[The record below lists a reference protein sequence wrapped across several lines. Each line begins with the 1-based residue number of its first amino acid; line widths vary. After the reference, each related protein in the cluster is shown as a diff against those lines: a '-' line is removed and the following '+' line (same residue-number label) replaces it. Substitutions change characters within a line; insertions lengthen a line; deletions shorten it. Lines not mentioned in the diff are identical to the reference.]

1 MKLHCFLDLICS
13 FQKKSMTSAAA
24 DQGSGSGGDEPS
36 SWNMGQDDS
45 AVHGKH
51 LPPSP
56 RRQLNKSSLKMSRT
70 AAPAA
75 QGAKPPQLQ
84 LHQPNMGRRPGENR
98 LSYSPL
104 MFHKVTPTPLSPTYY
119 SRSRSTS
126 ETQAGAEPPQ
136 VSSPSASTSIL
147 RRKVLSKET
156 VKNYQEKAL
165 QRQASRGPKEKPG
178 RSRTCH
184 STMQVPWEK
193 EVSKDGALGLG
204 LCLGETA
211 STQDRGL
218 LEEIDSMCC
227 LGSVVSSDPQ
237 QVRCNSG
244 ETRPDRRDQPQ

>member
-1 MKLHCFLDLICS
+1 MKPHCFLNLISS
-13 FQKKSMTSAAA
+13 FHKKSTTSAAA
-24 DQGSGSGGDEPS
+24 NESSGSGGDEPS

-56 RRQLNKSSLKMSRT
+56 RRQLNKSSLKMSKT

-75 QGAKPPQLQ
+75 QGAKPPQPQ
-84 LHQPNMGRRPGENR
+84 LHQPNLGPKPGDR
-98 LSYSPL
+98 HSYSPL
-104 MFHKVTPTPLSPTYY
+104 MFHKVTPTPSPPTYH

-136 VSSPSASTSIL
+136 VSNPSASTSIL

-156 VKNYQEKAL
+156 AKNYQEKAL
-165 QRQASRGPKEKPG
+165 LRYGSRGRQENPG
-178 RSRTCH
+178 RSRICQ

-193 EVSKDGALGLG
+193 EASKDGTLGLG
-204 LCLGETA
+204 LCLGQA
-211 STQDRGL
+211 AVPQDGGL

-227 LGSVVSSDPQ
+227 LGSVVSSNLPQ
-237 QVRCNSG
+237 VHCNSSG
-244 ETRPDRRDQPQ
+244 TRLDRRNQPQ

>member
-1 MKLHCFLDLICS
+1 MKLHCFLELVSS
-13 FQKKSMTSAAA
+13 FQKKSTTSAAA
-24 DQGSGSGGDEPS
+24 DEGSGSGGDEAS

-56 RRQLNKSSLKMSRT
+56 RRQLNKSSLKMSKT

-84 LHQPNMGRRPGENR
+84 LHQPNMGRKPGDR

-104 MFHKVTPTPLSPTYY
+104 MFHKVTPTPSSPTFY

-136 VSSPSASTSIL
+136 VSNPSASTSIL

-156 VKNYQEKAL
+156 AKNYQEKAL
-165 QRQASRGPKEKPG
+165 QRQASRGQKENPG
-178 RSRTCH
+178 RSRTCQP
-184 STMQVPWEK
+184 TVQVPWEK
-193 EVSKDGALGLG
+193 EVSKDGMLGLG

-211 STQDRGL
+211 VTQDRGL

-227 LGSVVSSDPQ
+227 LGSVVSSNLQ
-237 QVRCNSG
+237 QVRCNSS
-244 ETRPDRRDQPQ
+244 EARLDRREQPQ

>member
-1 MKLHCFLDLICS
+1 
-13 FQKKSMTSAAA
+13 MTSAATNE
-24 DQGSGSGGDEPS
+24 GSGSGGDEPS

-56 RRQLNKSSLKMSRT
+56 RRQLNKSSLKMSKT

-84 LHQPNMGRRPGENR
+84 LHQPNMGRKPGDR

-104 MFHKVTPTPLSPTYY
+104 MFHKVTPTPSSPTYC

-136 VSSPSASTSIL
+136 VSNPSASTGIL

-165 QRQASRGPKEKPG
+165 QRQASRGQKENPG
-178 RSRTCH
+178 RSRT
-184 STMQVPWEK
+184 TVQVSWEK
-193 EVSKDGALGLG
+193 EVSKDGTLGLG
-204 LCLGETA
+204 LCLGPTA
-211 STQDRGL
+211 VTQDRGL

-227 LGSVVSSDPQ
+227 LGSVVSSNLQ
-237 QVRCNSG
+237 QVRCSSS
-244 ETRPDRRDQPQ
+244 ETRLDRRDQPQ